1 MFDVQFVPF
10 KTCLRIGRG
19 GIKIDILLRS
29 VFTQQKSVDHQT
41 KMYIINSENLVS
53 EFNESDVNIGELTL
67 QSEDEIVFSQVEQ
80 GILFVLIVLMILSR
94 GAFSL
99 ITTIKSKRRNTPCEN
114 VSNEVYIINVCNNL
128 SYFYQIVK
136 LYHLLFQQS
145 SLLHPS
151 EGSTI
156 YDDYDHRH
164 DDLNKSLSQPI
175 EEESVSM
182 NTTTP

>member
-94 GAFSL
+94 GVFSL
-99 ITTIKSKRRNTPCEN
+99 VNIIKSKRKNTPCEN
-114 VSNEVYIINVCNNL
+114 VGNDIYIINVCNNL
-128 SYFYQIVK
+128 SCFYQIVK

-164 DDLNKSLSQPI
+164 DDLNKSLSHPI
-175 EEESVSM
+175 EEESISM
-182 NTTTP
+182 DTTTP

>member
-1 MFDVQFVPF
+1 
-10 KTCLRIGRG
+10 
-19 GIKIDILLRS
+19 
-29 VFTQQKSVDHQT
+29 
-41 KMYIINSENLVS
+41 MYIINSENLVS
-53 EFNESDVNIGELTL
+53 QFNECDVNIGELTL

-94 GAFSL
+94 GVFSL

-114 VSNEVYIINVCNNL
+114 VGNDIYIINACNNL
-128 SYFYQIVK
+128 SCFYQIVK